1 MNNNNEKQTWNYNWK
16 ARLKRNVLI
25 FDLKVLSSQ
34 LTGMEFHILGA
45 ACEKAMIKQTP
56 IIYNMQVQQ
65 VTISCTPFIVEVMQR
80 DSNMPY
86 LLLIGNIFYNHVLVH
101 RNVFTYNIM
110 FCFLVSAN

>member
-56 IIYNMQVQQ
+56 IIYNNYASATSDNFLHPSYSESYAMGLQYAILVINREHILQ
-65 VTISCTPFIVEVMQR
+65 SCT
-80 DSNMPY
+80 
-86 LLLIGNIFYNHVLVH
+86 G
-101 RNVFTYNIM
+101 T
-110 FCFLVSAN
+110 

>member
-16 ARLKRNVLI
+16 ACLKRNVLI

-56 IIYNMQVQQ
+56 IIYNMRVQQ
-65 VTISCTPFIVEVMQR
+65 VTISCTPFIVEVMQW

>member
-56 IIYNMQVQQ
+56 IIYNTRVQQ
-65 VTISCTPFIVEVMQR
+65 VTISCTPFIVEV
-80 DSNMPY
+80 
-86 LLLIGNIFYNHVLVH
+86 
-101 RNVFTYNIM
+101 T
-110 FCFLVSAN
+110 